1 MLVGCVFYLVLDSTR
16 SWKKTDRVYPFLAIA
31 HDINIYLVLRMY
43 VRNDYQETTMRNPRR
58 TDKCHNLCSDVLYTS
73 KSLRQQTAETTS

>member
-1 MLVGCVFYLVLDSTR
+1 MARGVRFLLGFRQYPFL
-16 SWKKTDRVYPFLAIA
+16 KKTDRVYPFLAIA